1 MISTILFIILYTVL
15 CAIYLWFG
23 VNHEKRAI
31 KLILKCLPLV
41 VLILWYVLQW
51 MLKVG
56 LCQVT
61 DKDNGLDIN
70 GEFNVI
76 SLCF

>member
-1 MISTILFIILYTVL
+1 MISTILFIISYTVL

-61 DKDNGLDIN
+61 GKDNGLDIN
-70 GEFNVI
+70 GEFNFI
-76 SLCF
+76 